1 MIDIKSQMALAT
13 RAFQGGDFAGACDLA
28 QRAADRAP
36 ANAAVL
42 QFLGIAQ
49 VQSGD
54 PHTGFATLKR
64 AIGLAPG
71 DRQLR
76 LNAAR
81 AAIDAGQPGEVEAI
95 CAPLGRDAAAQQIIA
110 QAAKL
115 AGDAASAAD
124 RLAALAG
131 QHPRDARVL
140 NNYGN
145 ALIEAGRVDE
155 AVSVL
160 ERASALA
167 ANEPQVWLNLGR
179 ARSIAQE
186 FDAALEAFQRAIDLN
201 PQDADVNLEL
211 GKSLLRYGWH
221 EEALGRL
228 SEAARG
234 GKRDP
239 QVIVMIGLCYAGLER
254 LVDAER
260 AYRTALTVEP
270 GHSGALLNLA
280 LQLER
285 ENRED
290 EIEVLVADARARGAD
305 GPELKYCDAL
315 LLRRQGDNAGALALI
330 EANRPEGMDA
340 YVREQLI
347 GQLADRLGD
356 ADKAFAS
363 FSAMN
368 QEMILAPNG
377 QRHPGTEYT
386 AFIHENTAKLTPEWF
401 ARWTGSPPPDGRA
414 SPAFLGGFLRSGTT
428 LLDTI
433 LMGHEGTEVREEQA
447 MITRLREIAQTL
459 EALPTLPRDQI
470 GMMRA
475 AYFAELRAGG
485 AVAPGKLVIDKF
497 PLMTLRAAYVHRAFP
512 DAKFVFALRHP
523 CDVVLSCFMQN
534 FRVTSAM
541 SSFLTLENAAKFY
554 DAAMA
559 HWERAREI
567 LPLDVHTVRYE
578 DMVQDLEGELRPLIA
593 FLGLEWDDA
602 LLNHQKTARDRG
614 YIRTPSYAQVTEKI
628 YTRSS
633 GRWEAYAK
641 HMEPVL
647 PILAPWVEKFGYAP
661 L

>member
-1 MIDIKSQMALAT
+1 MNDLQSQMALAT
-13 RAFQGGDFAGACDLA
+13 RAFQGGDFAGARDLA
-28 QRAADRAP
+28 QRAAEREP
-36 ANAAVL
+36 ANAQVL

-49 VQSGD
+49 AQSGD
-54 PHTGFATLKR
+54 PHTGLATLKR
-64 AIGLAPG
+64 AIGLAPS
-71 DRQLR
+71 DRNLR

-81 AAIDAGQPGEVEAI
+81 AALDAGAFADVEAI
-95 CAPLGRDAAAQQIIA
+95 CGPISADPAAQQAIA

-115 AGDAASAAD
+115 AGDAHAAVQRLSALVERA
-124 RLAALAG
+124 
-131 QHPRDARVL
+131 PNDARLL

-145 ALIEAGRVDE
+145 ALLDAGRVEE
-155 AVSVL
+155 AVAVFEKACKL
-160 ERASALA
+160 DDKA
-167 ANEPQVWLNLGR
+167 PQVWLNLGR
-179 ARSIAQE
+179 ARSASKQ
-186 FDAALEAFQRAIDLN
+186 FDAAVEAFDRAIGLN
-201 PQDADVNLEL
+201 PQDAEINLEL
-211 GKSLLRYGWH
+211 GKSLLHYGYY
-221 EEALGRL
+221 EQALGRL
-228 SEAARG
+228 AEAARG

-239 QVIVMIGLCYAGLER
+239 QVIMMIGLCYAGMER
-254 LVDAER
+254 LGDAER
-260 AYRTALTVEP
+260 SYRTALALDP
-270 GHSGALLNLA
+270 GHAGSLLNLA

-290 EIEVLVADARARGAD
+290 EIETLATEARARGLD
-305 GPELKYCDAL
+305 GPEMRFCDAL
-315 LLRRQGDNAGALALI
+315 VLRRKGDIAGALAII
-330 EANRPEGMDA
+330 EANHPEGMDDYA
-340 YVREQLI
+340 REQLI

-368 QEMILAPNG
+368 HAMILTPAG
-377 QRHPGTEYT
+377 QLHPGTAY
-386 AFIHENTAKLTPEWF
+386 IDSINENTAQITPQWF
-401 ARWTGSPPPDGRA
+401 ARWKGEPPADGRS

-433 LMGHEGTEVREEQA
+433 LMGHQGTEVREEQE

-459 EALPTLPRDQI
+459 DALPELPVDRI
-470 GMMRA
+470 GAMRA

-485 AVAPGKLVIDKF
+485 AVPPGKLVIDKF

-512 DAKFVFALRHP
+512 DAKFIFALRHP

-554 DAAMA
+554 DAAMT
-559 HWERAREI
+559 HWARARDI

-602 LLNHQKTARDRG
+602 LLDHQRTARDRG
-614 YIRTPSYAQVTEKI
+614 YIRTPSYAQVTEKV

-633 GRWEAYAK
+633 GRWEAYRE
-641 HMEPVL
+641 HMEPIL